1 MFASLA
7 VGLYLLGLVLRNQQ
21 LVTVAVVLLS
31 FLTYAAFRTTH
42 ADVASAGRRLE
53 DNDSDEG
60 IQLGGI
66 SALRKV
72 SSSRVFEDGE
82 IDVVLRIQNR
92 TPMPKII
99 EIRDR
104 VPEVMRIKKGANYV
118 LMELGGRRE
127 TEISYTIET
136 PLRGFYTIGP
146 VCVRIQDTFGLFHNE
161 REIQLYDDFL
171 VFPKMEDIKDAMI
184 KSRVPKIFTGAVNIR
199 NPGEGSN
206 FYNLREYIP
215 GDPMKKVNWN
225 ATARSGGK
233 MMVNEF
239 ERDAVSDIILIVDS
253 RSISETGPVSRNSLV
268 YSTRAAA
275 SLAQHFLARRDSC
288 LLYTSPSPRDS

>member
-7 VGLYLLGLVLRNQQ
+7 IGLYLLGLVLRNQQ

-42 ADVASAGRRLE
+42 ADVASSGRRLE
-53 DNDSDEG
+53 DNESDEG

-92 TPMPKII
+92 TPMAKII
-99 EIRDR
+99 EVRDR

-127 TEISYTIET
+127 TEIS
-136 PLRGFYTIGP
+136 L
-146 VCVRIQDTFGLFHNE
+146 
-161 REIQLYDDFL
+161 
-171 VFPKMEDIKDAMI
+171 
-184 KSRVPKIFTGAVNIR
+184 S
-199 NPGEGSN
+199 
-206 FYNLREYIP
+206 
-215 GDPMKKVNWN
+215 
-225 ATARSGGK
+225 
-233 MMVNEF
+233 
-239 ERDAVSDIILIVDS
+239 LIH
-253 RSISETGPVSRNSLV
+253 I
-268 YSTRAAA
+268 
-275 SLAQHFLARRDSC
+275 
-288 LLYTSPSPRDS
+288 

>member
-7 VGLYLLGLVLRNQQ
+7 IGLYLLGLVLRNQQ

-42 ADVASAGRRLE
+42 ADVASSGRRLE
-53 DNDSDEG
+53 DNESDEG

-92 TPMPKII
+92 TPMAKII
-99 EIRDR
+99 EVRDR

-127 TEISYTIET
+127 TEISYTVEA
-136 PLRGFYTIGP
+136 PLRGFY
-146 VCVRIQDTFGLFHNE
+146 L
-161 REIQLYDDFL
+161 
-171 VFPKMEDIKDAMI
+171 
-184 KSRVPKIFTGAVNIR
+184 S
-199 NPGEGSN
+199 
-206 FYNLREYIP
+206 
-215 GDPMKKVNWN
+215 
-225 ATARSGGK
+225 
-233 MMVNEF
+233 
-239 ERDAVSDIILIVDS
+239 LIH
-253 RSISETGPVSRNSLV
+253 I
-268 YSTRAAA
+268 
-275 SLAQHFLARRDSC
+275 
-288 LLYTSPSPRDS
+288 

>member
-7 VGLYLLGLVLRNQQ
+7 IGLYLLGLVLRNQQ

-42 ADVASAGRRLE
+42 ADVASSGRRLE
-53 DNDSDEG
+53 DNESDEG

-92 TPMPKII
+92 TPTAKII
-99 EIRDR
+99 EVRDR

-127 TEISYTIET
+127 TEISYTVEA
-136 PLRGFYTIGP
+136 L
-146 VCVRIQDTFGLFHNE
+146 
-161 REIQLYDDFL
+161 
-171 VFPKMEDIKDAMI
+171 
-184 KSRVPKIFTGAVNIR
+184 S
-199 NPGEGSN
+199 
-206 FYNLREYIP
+206 
-215 GDPMKKVNWN
+215 
-225 ATARSGGK
+225 
-233 MMVNEF
+233 
-239 ERDAVSDIILIVDS
+239 LIH
-253 RSISETGPVSRNSLV
+253 I
-268 YSTRAAA
+268 
-275 SLAQHFLARRDSC
+275 
-288 LLYTSPSPRDS
+288 

>member
-7 VGLYLLGLVLRNQQ
+7 IGLYLLGLVLRNQQ

-42 ADVASAGRRLE
+42 ADVASSGRRLE
-53 DNDSDEG
+53 DNESDEG

-92 TPMPKII
+92 TPMAKII
-99 EIRDR
+99 EVRDR

-127 TEISYTIET
+127 TEISYTIEA
-136 PLRGFYTIGP
+136 P
-146 VCVRIQDTFGLFHNE
+146 
-161 REIQLYDDFL
+161 
-171 VFPKMEDIKDAMI
+171 
-184 KSRVPKIFTGAVNIR
+184 
-199 NPGEGSN
+199 
-206 FYNLREYIP
+206 
-215 GDPMKKVNWN
+215 
-225 ATARSGGK
+225 
-233 MMVNEF
+233 
-239 ERDAVSDIILIVDS
+239 
-253 RSISETGPVSRNSLV
+253 
-268 YSTRAAA
+268 
-275 SLAQHFLARRDSC
+275 
-288 LLYTSPSPRDS
+288 

>member
-7 VGLYLLGLVLRNQQ
+7 IGLYLLGLVLRNQQ

-82 IDVVLRIQNR
+82 IDVILRIQNR
-92 TPMPKII
+92 TPMAKII
-99 EIRDR
+99 EVRDR

-127 TEISYTIET
+127 TEISYTIE
-136 PLRGFYTIGP
+136 
-146 VCVRIQDTFGLFHNE
+146 
-161 REIQLYDDFL
+161 
-171 VFPKMEDIKDAMI
+171 A
-184 KSRVPKIFTGAVNIR
+184 
-199 NPGEGSN
+199 
-206 FYNLREYIP
+206 
-215 GDPMKKVNWN
+215 
-225 ATARSGGK
+225 
-233 MMVNEF
+233 
-239 ERDAVSDIILIVDS
+239 
-253 RSISETGPVSRNSLV
+253 
-268 YSTRAAA
+268 
-275 SLAQHFLARRDSC
+275 C
-288 LLYTSPSPRDS
+288 LLYTSPSPRDRG